1 MRAGSSHRDDLP
13 ALAAFW
19 PHKDAQR
26 CRLLRD
32 LEDPIVVSDD
42 HPGTIAAAQVHA
54 VLALAAATAL
64 DTDRRE
70 WLNVAGG
77 KLSD

>member
-1 MRAGSSHRDDLP
+1 MILPLETGPEHYRRAEQLVESITRRG
-13 ALAAFW
+13 
-19 PHKDAQR
+19 KG
-26 CRLLRD
+26 D

-42 HPGTIAAAQVHA
+42 QPGTIAAAQVHA

-64 DTDRRE
+64 DSDHRE
-70 WLNVAGG
+70 WFTVAGS

>member
-1 MRAGSSHRDDLP
+1 MTGPEHYRRAEQLVESVARRG
-13 ALAAFW
+13 
-19 PHKDAQR
+19 KG
-26 CRLLRD
+26 D